1 VKNADL
7 YSHVRGESIY
17 VDDIP
22 VRERTLYG
30 AVFDASI
37 AHAFIKNLDL
47 TDATQSD
54 GVTAILTAVDI
65 PGDNQIGMI
74 LPDEPLLAFR
84 EVQYIGQP
92 IALVLAA
99 TEALARAA
107 AKKIR
112 VEVEALPI
120 IVDPR
125 ESYEQEQLITSPRTF
140 YLGNID
146 AAWKKCDHIFEG
158 RADVGGQEHLYIETQ
173 GVYAY
178 PTENGGIK
186 IFTAS
191 QSPTVIQKTAAQVL
205 GLSMHKIEVDVGRLG
220 GAFGGKE
227 TQATAWAMLA
237 ALGAYRKQR
246 AVKLV
251 LHRQDD
257 MRMTGK
263 RHPYSADFKIGLT
276 KDYKIIAYQVFFY
289 QNSGAFADL
298 STSVMERTLFHA
310 TNSYFIPHVKATVY
324 CCRTHLPPNTAFRG
338 FGGPQGMFVME
349 AAIARAAEALAVDA
363 AVIQQKNLL
372 QDGDEFPYGQKA
384 GGEDAGPCHAQS
396 CWHEAQTR
404 YRIGALRKEMAAF
417 NAHSR
422 QYKKGLA
429 LMPICFGISFT
440 KIHLNQAGALVH
452 IYQDGSVGVSVAAVE
467 MGQGVNIKMVQV
479 AARRLAVS
487 PDRIK
492 METTNTTR
500 VANTSPTAASS
511 GADLSGKALEKAC
524 LALGARLQKLAARK
538 LGLDNPA
545 ILEFKD
551 EKVYNKGKQT
561 GMSWEQL
568 VRDAYLDRVSLS
580 EHAHYATPVIHFD
593 PVKEKGNP
601 FAYHVYGT
609 AVITATVDRLRGT
622 YEIDAVKVVHDF
634 GQSMNPIVDSGQMEG
649 GIVQGIG
656 WMTTE
661 EVIYDPQGRLL
672 SDALSTYKVPDIYA
686 APKELKVHFF
696 PSEGSP
702 LAILKS
708 KAIGEPPL
716 MYGIGA
722 YFAVRNAIRAA
733 KPGIAFPFCAPLTPE
748 KVLLALYG
756 ET

>member
-1 VKNADL
+1 VKNIDL
-7 YSHVRGESIY
+7 KSHVRGESIY

-30 AVFDASI
+30 TVFDSSI
-37 AHAFIKNLDL
+37 AHGIIKNLDV
-47 TDATQSD
+47 TDAAQSD
-54 GVTAILTAVDI
+54 GVAAILTAVDI

-74 LPDEPLLAFR
+74 LPDEPLLAAR

-99 TEALARAA
+99 TEAFARAA
-107 AKKIR
+107 AKKIQ
-112 VEVEALPI
+112 VEFEALPVI
-120 IVDPR
+120 ADAR
-125 ESYEQEQLITSPRTF
+125 EAYNQKQLIDSPRTF
-140 YLGNID
+140 YLGDIG
-146 AAWKKCDHIFEG
+146 AAWNQCDHIFEG
-158 RADVGGQEHLYIETQ
+158 RADIGGQEHLYIETQ
-173 GVYAY
+173 GAYAY

-205 GLSMHKIEVDVGRLG
+205 GLPMHKIEVDVGRLG

-246 AVKLV
+246 AVKIV

-276 KDYKIIAYQVFFY
+276 GDYKIIAYQVSFY

-298 STSVMERTLFHA
+298 STSVMERTLFHV

-384 GGEDAGPCHAQS
+384 GGENAGRCHAQN
-396 CWHEAQTR
+396 CWHEVQTR
-404 YRIGALRKEMAAF
+404 YHIVALREEVAAF
-417 NAHSR
+417 NAHDR

-440 KIHLNQAGALVH
+440 KIHMNQAGALVH

-479 AARRLAVS
+479 AARGLAVS

-524 LALGARLQKLAARK
+524 LALGTRLKKFAAKK
-538 LGLDNPA
+538 LGLENPA
-545 ILEFKD
+545 IIEFKD
-551 EKVYNKGKQT
+551 ERVYNKGKQT
-561 GMSWEQL
+561 RLSWEQL
-568 VRDAYLDRVSLS
+568 VRDAYHDRVSLS
-580 EHAHYATPVIHFD
+580 EHAHYATPIIHFD
-593 PVKEKGNP
+593 SKKEKGIP

-609 AVITATVDRLRGT
+609 AAIVATVDRLRGT

-634 GQSMNPIVDSGQMEG
+634 GQSMDPIVDRGQMEG

-656 WMTTE
+656 WMTME
-661 EVIYDPQGRLL
+661 EVVYDPQGRLL
-672 SDALSTYKVPDIYA
+672 SNALSTYKVPDIYA
-686 APKELKVHFF
+686 APKELIVHFF
-696 PSEGSP
+696 QSEGSP
-702 LAILKS
+702 LAILRS

-733 KPGIAFPFCAPLTPE
+733 KPGITFPFCAPITPE
-748 KVLLALYG
+748 KVLLALYA
-756 ET
+756 EK

>member
-1 VKNADL
+1 VKNIDL
-7 YSHVRGESIY
+7 KGHVRGASIY

-22 VRERTLYG
+22 VRERTLFG
-30 AVFDASI
+30 TVFDAPI
-37 AHAFIKNLDL
+37 AHGFIKNLDL
-47 TDATQSD
+47 TDAAQSD
-54 GVTAILTAVDI
+54 GVAAILTAVDI

-74 LPDEPLLAFR
+74 LPDEPLLAVR

-92 IALVLAA
+92 IVLVLAA
-99 TEALARAA
+99 AEALARAA

-120 IVDPR
+120 IVDAR
-125 ESYEQEQLITSPRTF
+125 QAYAQKQLITSPRTF
-140 YLGNID
+140 YLGDID
-146 AAWKKCDHIFEG
+146 AAWKQCDHIFEG

-173 GVYAY
+173 GAYAY

-205 GLSMHKIEVDVGRLG
+205 GLPMHKIEVDVGRLG

-227 TQATAWAMLA
+227 TQATAWAVLA
-237 ALGAYRKQR
+237 ALGAYRTQR

-276 KDYKIIAYQVFFY
+276 KDHKIIAYQVSFY
-289 QNSGAFADL
+289 QNAGAFADL

-338 FGGPQGMFVME
+338 FGAPQGMFVME

-372 QDGDEFPYGQKA
+372 QDDDEFPYGQKA
-384 GGEDAGPCHAQS
+384 GGEHAGRCHAQN
-396 CWHEAQTR
+396 CWRVAQTR
-404 YRIGALRKEMAAF
+404 YHVGALREKVAAF
-417 NAHSR
+417 NTR
-422 QYKKGLA
+422 NQQYKRGLA

-440 KIHLNQAGALVH
+440 KIHMNQAGALVH

-479 AARRLAVS
+479 AARRLSVS
-487 PDRIK
+487 PERIK

-511 GADLSGKALEKAC
+511 GADLNGKALEKAC
-524 LALGARLQKLAARK
+524 LALRTRLKKFAAKK
-538 LGLDNPA
+538 LGLENPA
-545 ILEFKD
+545 VIEFKD
-551 EKVYNKGKQT
+551 ERVYNKGKQT

-568 VRDAYLDRVSLS
+568 VRDAYLDRMSLS

-593 PVKEKGNP
+593 PGKEKGSP

-609 AVITATVDRLRGT
+609 AVITATIDRLRGT

-656 WMTTE
+656 WMTVE

-686 APKELKVHFF
+686 VPKELKVHFF
-696 PSEGSP
+696 QSEGSP

-733 KPGIAFPFCAPLTPE
+733 KPDIAFPFCAPITPE

-756 ET
+756 EK